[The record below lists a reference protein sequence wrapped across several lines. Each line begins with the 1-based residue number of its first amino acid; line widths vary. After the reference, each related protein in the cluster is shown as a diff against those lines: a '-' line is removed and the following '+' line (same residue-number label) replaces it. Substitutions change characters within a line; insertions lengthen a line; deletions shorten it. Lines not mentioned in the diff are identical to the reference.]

1 MYIPGEKNIYNTP
14 YYILKNLFF
23 RFSIEA
29 YKALTCIM
37 QWINSFRRIKILLI
51 LAAASIAAVSLFVSN
66 RLVSDLKQEELR
78 KMQVWAEAMR
88 SLNSADE
95 NTDLNLVLTV
105 LDGNNTI
112 PVIVTDAKGAIN
124 SYRNIVIDVA
134 EDSLAVLHALVAG
147 MRQSGNIIRIDMGS
161 ELPGEYIEVCY
172 SDSLILKQLA
182 YYPYVQLLVAIVF
195 FFVCL
200 VAILSSKRAEQD
212 RVWVGL
218 SKETAHQLG
227 TPISSLMAW
236 TEVLK
241 DKYSDDELLPEMEKD
256 VARLRTI
263 AERFSKI
270 GSAPESQSDDIIE
283 LLERVVGY
291 IRRRASNKV
300 EFVCHFTKR
309 PLFVRM
315 NSPLMEWVVENLCKN
330 AIDAMNGAGTIT
342 INVMHNDDK
351 VFIELSDTGKGI
363 AKSQFKTVFE
373 PGYTTKKRGW
383 GLGLSLAK
391 RIMEQYHKGRIFVK
405 NSELGRGT
413 TFRIEL
419 KK

>member
-1 MYIPGEKNIYNTP
+1 MR
-14 YYILKNLFF
+14 
-23 RFSIEA
+23 RFISDNFS
-29 YKALTCIM
+29 KAM

-51 LAAASIAAVSLFVSN
+51 VVAAVIATVSLFVSN
-66 RLVSDLKQEELR
+66 ALVDDLKKEELG

-95 NTDLNLVLTV
+95 NTDLGLVLTV

-124 SYRNIVIDVA
+124 NYRNIKIDSDS
-134 EDSLAVLHALVAG
+134 DSLAVLHGMVAS
-147 MRQSGNIIRIDMGS
+147 MRESGNIIRIEMGS
-161 ELPGEYIEVCY
+161 DAPGEYIEVCY
-172 SDSLILKQLA
+172 SASLILKKLA
-182 YYPYVQLLVAIVF
+182 YYPYVQLMVAVVF
-195 FFVCL
+195 FLVCL

-241 DKYSDDELLPEMEKD
+241 DRYPADELLPEMEKD
-256 VARLRTI
+256 VTRLRTI

-270 GSAPESQSDDIIE
+270 GSAPEAHPDDIIA
-283 LLERVVGY
+283 LLERVVEY
-291 IRRRASNKV
+291 IKRRSSNKV
-300 EFVCHFTKR
+300 QFVCNFSKR
-309 PLFVRM
+309 PLNVRI
-315 NSPLMEWVVENLCKN
+315 NAPLIEWVIENLCKN
-330 AIDAMNGAGTIT
+330 AIDAMNGEGTIT
-342 INVMHNDDK
+342 VNVTHNDEK
-351 VFIELSDTGKGI
+351 VFIDFGDTGKGI
-363 AKSQFKTVFE
+363 SKSHFTAVFA

-391 RIMEQYHKGRIFVK
+391 RIMEQYHKGRIYVK
-405 NSELGRGT
+405 NSELGKGT

>member
-1 MYIPGEKNIYNTP
+1 
-14 YYILKNLFF
+14 
-23 RFSIEA
+23 
-29 YKALTCIM
+29 M
-37 QWINSFRRIKILLI
+37 QWINRFRRIKILLI
-51 LAAASIAAVSLFVSN
+51 VCAAVIAGVSLFVSD
-66 RLVSDLKQEELR
+66 RLVTDLKQEELR

-88 SLNSADE
+88 SLSNADE

-112 PVIVTDAKGAIN
+112 PVIVTDSKGAIN
-124 SYRNIVIDVA
+124 NYRNIDIDA
-134 EDSLAVLHALVAG
+134 GEDSLAVLHGLVSG
-147 MRQSGNIIRIDMGS
+147 MRESGNIIRIEMGGDA
-161 ELPGEYIEVCY
+161 PDDYIEVCY
-172 SDSLILKQLA
+172 SDSLILLQLA
-182 YYPYVQLLVAIVF
+182 YYPYVQLMVAIVF
-195 FFVCL
+195 FLVCL

-236 TEVLK
+236 TEVLR
-241 DKYSDDELLPEMEKD
+241 DKYPDDELLPEMEKD

-270 GSAPESQSDDIIE
+270 GSSPEPQSDDLVE
-283 LLERVVGY
+283 LLERVVTY
-291 IRRRASNKV
+291 IRRRSSSKV
-300 EFVCHFTKR
+300 QFVCNFTKR
-309 PLFVRM
+309 PLYVRI
-315 NSPLMEWVVENLCKN
+315 NSPLIEWVFENLCKN
-330 AIDAMNGAGTIT
+330 AIDAMNGEGTIT
-342 INVMHNDDK
+342 INVTHSDEKAIID
-351 VFIELSDTGKGI
+351 LSDTGKGI
-363 AKSQFKTVFE
+363 PKSRFATVFE

-405 NSELGRGT
+405 NSELGKGT

>member
-1 MYIPGEKNIYNTP
+1 
-14 YYILKNLFF
+14 
-23 RFSIEA
+23 
-29 YKALTCIM
+29 M
-37 QWINSFRRIKILLI
+37 QWINRFRRIKILLI
-51 LAAASIAAVSLFVSN
+51 ACAAVIAGVSLFVSD
-66 RLVSDLKQEELR
+66 RLVTDLKQEELR

-95 NTDLNLVLTV
+95 STDLNLVLTV

-112 PVIVTDAKGAIN
+112 PVIVTDSKGAIN
-124 SYRNIVIDVA
+124 NYRNIEIKA
-134 EDSLAVLHALVAG
+134 TEDSLAVLHGLVSG
-147 MRQSGNIIRIDMGS
+147 MRESGNIIRIEMGS
-161 ELPGEYIEVCY
+161 YAPDDYIEVCY

-182 YYPYVQLLVAIVF
+182 YYPYVQLMVAIVF
-195 FFVCL
+195 FLVCL

-236 TEVLK
+236 TEVLR
-241 DKYSDDELLPEMEKD
+241 DKYPSDELLPEMEKD
-256 VARLRTI
+256 VTRLRTI

-270 GSAPESQSDDIIE
+270 GSTPEPQSDDLIE
-283 LLERVVGY
+283 LLERVVAY
-291 IRRRASNKV
+291 IKRRSSSKV
-300 EFVCHFTKR
+300 QFVCNFTKR
-309 PLFVRM
+309 PLYVRM
-315 NSPLMEWVVENLCKN
+315 NSPLMEWVIENLCKN
-330 AIDAMNGAGTIT
+330 AIDAMNGEGTIT
-342 INVMHNDDK
+342 INVTQSDEKAIID
-351 VFIELSDTGKGI
+351 LSDTGKGI
-363 AKSQFKTVFE
+363 PKSRFAAVFE

-405 NSELGRGT
+405 NSELGKGT